1 MSRALT
7 VFLATTGMFW
17 VLFCLGCGEPAGSA
31 SKTAASPM
39 VAAKPAAA
47 PQVLAPMHA
56 ARAPADVSA
65 GGPMAVSRPKA
76 EARPSTS
83 PPAARAETTSLRA
96 TPAAPAK
103 PAESR
108 VAEKVAEPL
117 ASPRAREDR
126 EPVPSRNRSIQSGTL
141 TAGSFDDHERLD
153 DYRRYL
159 SEVMQRDAQEKLPR
173 LDLGQRAVIQVL
185 DGQGQPVADARIVVR
200 PMDPQALDRQE
211 PSASAET
218 LLDVTTA
225 GDGRAV
231 FLSGMDRA
239 ADRREFQLTVH
250 APDGAKPVA
259 QVVSLDQPSW
269 QVRLPAASG
278 HPVRRLDLALV
289 IDTTGSMS
297 DELEY
302 LKVEIDS
309 IARSVRQM
317 FPDVQQRYA
326 LVVYRDQGDQYVT
339 RTFDFTSSIE
349 EFSSTLAQ
357 QHASG
362 GGDYPEAVHLAL
374 QQTERLS
381 WQGEGTAR
389 VVFLVADAPPHEEFF
404 RQTFQAVSELR
415 RKTVR
420 VYPVGGS
427 GVAEQAEFIFRA
439 AAFLTQGQYLF
450 LTDHSGVGNP
460 HAVPNVPDFQVE
472 RLDRLMLRMIASE
485 LAGRKLAATEVLAI
499 EGGQSPYT
507 RPQPILPG
515 QQQNRPISPLTTRD
529 PRPSQR
535 PDGGRSGWSASW
547 ASLGGLPVPSW
558 ITHWT
563 VLVGLLAGK
572 LAWDFHTERA
582 ASRRS
587 DPAGSPPT

>member
-1 MSRALT
+1 MGM
-7 VFLATTGMFW
+7 LA
-17 VLFCLGCGEPAGSA
+17 VLFCLGCGKAATSAG
-31 SKTAASPM
+31 KTAARPPS
-39 VAAKPAAA
+39 AAA
-47 PQVLAPMHA
+47 PGAWSEGVAPVHA
-56 ARAPADVSA
+56 ARAPAKLAAARGERTMDRE
-65 GGPMAVSRPKA
+65 P
-76 EARPSTS
+76 ARPTET
-83 PPAARAETTSLRA
+83 RVAE
-96 TPAAPAK
+96 K
-103 PAESR
+103 SR
-108 VAEKVAEPL
+108 VAEKVAEPM
-117 ASPRAREDR
+117 ASPAAPPAREES
-126 EPVPSRNRSIQSGTL
+126 EPVPSRHRSIQSGRL

-173 LDLGQRAVIQVL
+173 LDIGQRAVIEVL
-185 DGQGQPVADARIVVR
+185 DGQRRPVADARVVVR
-200 PMDPQALDRQE
+200 PVDPKARDRQE

-225 GDGRAV
+225 SDGRAM
-231 FLSGMDRA
+231 FLSGMDWA
-239 ADRREFQLTVH
+239 GDRREFQLTVH
-250 APDGAKPVA
+250 APGKAKPVA
-259 QVVSLDQPSW
+259 EVVSLDQPAW
-269 QVRLPAASG
+269 QVRLTTASDR
-278 HPVRRLDLALV
+278 PVRRLDLALV

-317 FPDVQQRYA
+317 FPDVTQRYA
-326 LVVYRDQGDQYVT
+326 LVVYRDQGDEYVT
-339 RTFDFTSSIE
+339 RSFDFTSSIE
-349 EFSSTLAQ
+349 EFCSTLAQ

-374 QQTERLS
+374 EHTARLS
-381 WQGEGTAR
+381 WQTDDTAR

-404 RQTFQAVSELR
+404 KQTLQAVSELR

-420 VYPVGGS
+420 VFPVGCS

-450 LTDHSGVGNP
+450 LTDHSGVGDP
-460 HAVPNVPDFQVE
+460 HAVPNVPDYQVE

-515 QQQNRPISPLTTRD
+515 QQQDGPVLPMSARDSRPGQQPA
-529 PRPSQR
+529 
-535 PDGGRSGWSASW
+535 GGRSAWSASW

-563 VLVGLLAGK
+563 VLVAILAGK
-572 LAWDFHTERA
+572 LAWDFHSERA
-582 ASRRS
+582 ASGRS
-587 DPAGSPPT
+587 DTTGSAPA